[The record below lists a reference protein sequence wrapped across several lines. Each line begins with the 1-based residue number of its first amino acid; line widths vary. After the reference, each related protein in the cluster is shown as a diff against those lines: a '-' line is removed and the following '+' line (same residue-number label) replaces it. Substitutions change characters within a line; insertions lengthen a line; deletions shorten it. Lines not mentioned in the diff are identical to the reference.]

1 MRSMR
6 LVILVL
12 ALSGVA
18 IFAAGAPATNGGG
31 EGGGGVLCWSEQQTM
46 QLGNTHWLIEGPA
59 GHFNQAA
66 VKVRDLNTPYSSSRW
81 HLERWV
87 LTPPSGQTLAWTSG
101 SGIYMHNTQFYT
113 YPYATN
119 FYYSPQTSS
128 DVYEQFRLIVDD
140 TNYFTY
146 TFRTWSQNGRCMS

>member
-1 MRSMR
+1 MRTMR

-12 ALSGVA
+12 ALATAA
-18 IFAAGAPATNGGG
+18 IFVPTAPTSNGGG
-31 EGGGGVLCWSEQQTM
+31 EGGGGVLCWQEQQTM
-46 QLGNTHWLIEGPA
+46 QLGNTHWVIESPA

-66 VKVRDLNTPYSSSRW
+66 VKVRDLNAPYSSSRW

-87 LTPPSGQTLAWTSG
+87 ITPPSGLSLAWSTG
-101 SGIYMHNTQFYT
+101 SIFMHNTQFYI